1 MAQFNSDFRSSPV
14 PATQKPLIQSF
25 ANLTKSNKEIFNS
38 KLLNNSEYS
47 NGGGSFRHRTN
58 NPNSNNSNYTSD
70 IEKELTDLTLSIE
83 REMEK
88 QQKLNSVG
96 NNNSQH
102 LQSTSIC
109 FKCSNPIHDRNDA
122 CQAMGNTYHGDCFIC
137 ISCGRSLKGK
147 PFYNINNN
155 VYCEEDYLYS
165 GFLENAEKCSV
176 CGHVIVDMIL
186 QAIGK
191 SYHPGCFRCFKCN
204 DCLDGLPFTLD
215 INNRI
220 YCIKDYYKKYAPR
233 CAKCKQ
239 VIIPAEG
246 SSETIR
252 LVSMEK
258 DFHVECF
265 TCEECDV
272 ELSDEPKR
280 RCYPLGNRLLCYECH
295 MKKIE
300 LDTFAK
306 ILIENANESHA
317 VTVDKQK

>member
-1 MAQFNSDFRSSPV
+1 MAQFNSDFRSPNPTSG
-14 PATQKPLIQSF
+14 KPLISSLT
-25 ANLTKSNKEIFNS
+25 NLAKSNKEIFNAKILS
-38 KLLNNSEYS
+38 NHNSDYS
-47 NGGGSFRHRTN
+47 NGPLKLKSSQN
-58 NPNSNNSNYTSD
+58 NYTSD

-83 REMEK
+83 KEMER
-88 QQKLNSVG
+88 QQKVI
-96 NNNSQH
+96 
-102 LQSTSIC
+102 STC
-109 FKCSNPIHDRNDA
+109 YKCSKSISDRNDA
-122 CQAMGNTYHGDCFIC
+122 CQAMGNTYHADCFIC
-137 ISCGRSLKGK
+137 VSCGRTLKGK

-191 SYHPGCFRCFKCN
+191 SYHPGCFRCYNCN

-215 INNRI
+215 IKNHI
-220 YCIKDYYKKYAPR
+220 YCIKDYYKKYAPK

-246 SSETIR
+246 TNETIR
-252 LVSMEK
+252 VCSMEK

-265 TCEECDV
+265 NCEECNV
-272 ELSDEPKR
+272 ELNDEPKS
-280 RCYPLGNRLLCYECH
+280 RCYPLNNKLLCYECH
-295 MKKIE
+295 IKKIE

-306 ILIENANESHA
+306 ILIENANENNAIA
-317 VTVDKQK
+317 VSDKQV